1 MKEVVKG
8 EDNSQRKYRISTDMV
23 TSVLLNEIVYTA
35 AGHIQTC
42 NICSN
47 THCNLQCRIAF

>member
-8 EDNSQRKYRISTDMV
+8 ENNSQRKYRISTDMV

-35 AGHIQTC
+35 AGTYKPAIYAAIHIVIC
-42 NICSN
+42 N
-47 THCNLQCRIAF
+47 AV